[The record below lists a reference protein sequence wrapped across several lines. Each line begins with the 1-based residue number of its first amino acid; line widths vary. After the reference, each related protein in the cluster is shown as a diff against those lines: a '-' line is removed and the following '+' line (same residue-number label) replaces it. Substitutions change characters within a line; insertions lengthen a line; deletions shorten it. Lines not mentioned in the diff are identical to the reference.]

1 MTNLEFTAHVIAT
14 ASHLRAL
21 GHPAA
26 RFCAA
31 QLDRAA
37 QLLAFTGASSEEEFD
52 ERIAANEASVA
63 EEHFARGYAEGRAA
77 ALRAVNGYHHAESHR
92 N

>member
-1 MTNLEFTAHVIAT
+1 MTNLELTAHVIAT
-14 ASHLRAL
+14 AEHLRAL

-26 RFCAA
+26 RFCAS

-37 QLLAFTGASSEEEFD
+37 QLLAFTGAASEQEFD

-77 ALRAVNGYHHAESHR
+77 ALRMNGYHHAESHR

>member
-1 MTNLEFTAHVIAT
+1 MTNLELIAHVAAT
-14 ASHLRAL
+14 ANHLRAL

-37 QLLAFTGASSEEEFD
+37 QLLAFTGAASEEEHD
-52 ERIAANEASVA
+52 DRMAANEAA
-63 EEHFARGYAEGRAA
+63 LADEHFARGYAEGRAA
-77 ALRAVNGYHHAESHR
+77 ALRMNGYHHAESHL